1 MTSSSSPSTPQ
12 QQAAGQGGGGDGNEV
27 ARLRAEVERLKAG
40 KVRRG
45 EQLRRLMAEL
55 KAVRAG
61 RAGAESAF
69 EHLNE
74 AVAGLRREEER
85 RADQAV
91 AERDRARADL
101 EAQRAAAA
109 AAEAR
114 AAEETRRAEAAEARA
129 AEAEALLARR
139 EKERE
144 AAVAKLSDEQQRA
157 DRVLLHNLQLANR
170 VRQLEEGLQS
180 GGEGVS
186 MRDVE
191 GGGADGA
198 TSRGGGGLVERAWA
212 VWNQRDRKGVMVIT
226 VLSLVLFWYLTTVYS
241 GG

>member
-1 MTSSSSPSTPQ
+1 
-12 QQAAGQGGGGDGNEV
+12 V

-114 AAEETRRAEAAEARA
+114 AAEEARRAEAGEARA

-157 DRVLLHNLQLANR
+157 DRVLVHNLQLANR

-180 GGEGVS
+180 GGEGA

-198 TSRGGGGLVERAWA
+198 MSRSGGGLVERMWA

-226 VLSLVLFWYLTTVYS
+226 VLSLVVFWYLTTVYS